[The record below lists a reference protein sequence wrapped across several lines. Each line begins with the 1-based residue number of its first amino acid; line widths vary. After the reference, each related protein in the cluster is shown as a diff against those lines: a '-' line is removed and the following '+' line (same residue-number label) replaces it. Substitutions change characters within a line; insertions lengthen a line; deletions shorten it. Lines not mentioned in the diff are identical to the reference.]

1 MWGQKWGTMIWG
13 QLAAV
18 PTTTFVGLLLVGAVL
33 GIVGIRA
40 LRGTRPRVVARAIF
54 AMALLVPLAARALP
68 TINSFSNGTVADAT
82 QVNANFTAVRTLTVA
97 GVSMSVGATKYC
109 GSTPAQNGAVV
120 GGPTPGYASVKV
132 ACQAACSGS
141 ATAHMCSGEE
151 MARSAQLGINVVS
164 GGGWFLS
171 GATTPGVQGDCRGFT
186 DATSEPS
193 LFGEIWTGLQGPL
206 AVDCSG
212 AHPILCCD

>member
-1 MWGQKWGTMIWG
+1 
-13 QLAAV
+13 
-18 PTTTFVGLLLVGAVL
+18 VGLLLAGAAL

-40 LRGTRPRVVARAIF
+40 LRGTRPRVVARAIL
-54 AMALLVPLAARALP
+54 AIGLLMPIAARALP
-68 TINSFSNGTVADAT
+68 TINSFTNGTVADAT
-82 QVNANFTAVRTLTVA
+82 QVNANFVAVRTLTVS
-97 GVSMSVGATKYC
+97 GVSISVGATKYC
-109 GSTPAQNGAVV
+109 GSTPDQTNGAVV

-132 ACQAACSGS
+132 KCQAACSGS

-171 GATTPGVQGDCRGFT
+171 GATTPGVQGDCLGFT

-206 AVDCSG
+206 AVDCSAG
-212 AHPILCCD
+212 HPILCCD